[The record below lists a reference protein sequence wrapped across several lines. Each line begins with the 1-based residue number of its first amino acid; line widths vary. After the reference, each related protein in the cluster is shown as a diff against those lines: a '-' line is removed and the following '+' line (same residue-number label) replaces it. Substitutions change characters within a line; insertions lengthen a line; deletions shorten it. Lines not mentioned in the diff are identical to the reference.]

1 MLSDVLS
8 MYNGGDP
15 LHHGT
20 VEGLLEGGRER
31 GGGGEGEEGGK
42 GGKQIVYS
50 RPWIIQ
56 YCRGYETPP
65 NTK

>member
-31 GGGGEGEEGGK
+31 GGGGGGGGRRGGRK
-42 GGKQIVYS
+42 GRKTNSLLKTMDNTVL
-50 RPWIIQ
+50 PWI
-56 YCRGYETPP
+56 
-65 NTK
+65 